1 MNRAQQLNIR
11 NILFEAITQQWP
23 QDPRKIKPR
32 QMYQAR
38 CVLDRASEQFTTSVR
53 DQCTISQMMDHVYQI
68 NVFEI
73 LTHRFMDKM
82 QHYKTL
88 DLLKHTA

>member
-11 NILFEAITQQWP
+11 NILFEVITANWP
-23 QDPRKIKPR
+23 KDPYKIKPQ

-38 CVLDRASEQFTTSVR
+38 CVLDKASEQFTPSVR
-53 DQCTISQMMDHVYQI
+53 DQCSLYQLIKYVYDQDI
-68 NVFEI
+68 NHI
-73 LTHRFMDKM
+73 LTMKYMNKM
-82 QHYKTL
+82 QHYRTL

>member
-11 NILFEAITQQWP
+11 NILFEVITANWP
-23 QDPRKIKPR
+23 KDPYKIKPQ
-32 QMYQAR
+32 QMYQAQ
-38 CVLDRASEQFTTSVR
+38 CVLDKASEQFTTSVR

-68 NVFEI
+68 SVFKI

-82 QHYKTL
+82 QQHRTL
-88 DLLKHTA
+88 DLLKSTA